1 MIPSDYQRKAM
12 KHLVLSLEK
21 IELQAVLSAY
31 FDNMTVEDF
40 AYLSYLINT
49 RHHLVHDLQDAQE
62 VVE

>member
-1 MIPSDYQRKAM
+1 M